1 MSGIGTTTHLDFNTV
16 LYGIF
21 GLFAR
26 MRQLCC
32 HPGLIKG
39 MLDPESVSHEVI
51 EDGGE
56 DIDLISRLEVMN
68 LEKDES
74 GTYNQCCGS
83 GSRSGRTKNF

>member
-1 MSGIGTTTHLDFNTV
+1 
-16 LYGIF
+16 
-21 GLFAR
+21 

-74 GTYNQCCGS
+74 GILPTFRCKAVPEKYIDPEKINYVQYRCS
-83 GSRSGRTKNF
+83 FSPLPDW

>member
-1 MSGIGTTTHLDFNTV
+1 
-16 LYGIF
+16 
-21 GLFAR
+21 
-26 MRQLCC
+26 
-32 HPGLIKG
+32 

-74 GTYNQCCGS
+74 GTFDQCCGCGS
-83 GSRSGRTKNF
+83 GSRSGRTRNLVGSGIEMNFN

>member
-1 MSGIGTTTHLDFNTV
+1 
-16 LYGIF
+16 
-21 GLFAR
+21 

-74 GTYNQCCGS
+74 GTLSAFRCKAIPEKYIDPQKYICLIPSVADLDPGS
-83 GSRSGRTKNF
+83 GAF

>member
-1 MSGIGTTTHLDFNTV
+1 
-16 LYGIF
+16 
-21 GLFAR
+21 

-74 GTYNQCCGS
+74 GTYFVDLCKAVPNKY
-83 GSRSGRTKNF
+83 TDP

>member
-1 MSGIGTTTHLDFNTV
+1 
-16 LYGIF
+16 
-21 GLFAR
+21 

-74 GTYNQCCGS
+74 GTFDQCCGA
-83 GSRSGRTKNF
+83 GFRSGRIVGSGSGKIISDPDPK